1 MADMPAWQ
9 IALASAGIAVL
20 LILLIG
26 TLLGLI
32 DWSDK

>member
-1 MADMPAWQ
+1 MPSWQ
-9 IALASAGIAVL
+9 IALAAAGIAVL
-20 LILLIG
+20 LVLLIG

>member
-1 MADMPAWQ
+1 MPSWQ
-9 IALASAGIAVL
+9 IALAAAGIVIL
-20 LILLIG
+20 LILLVG

>member
-1 MADMPAWQ
+1 MPSWQ
-9 IALASAGIAVL
+9 IALAAAGIVVL
-20 LILLIG
+20 LVLLIG